1 MPTAMIRGM
10 DLSRFHAEVDAHP
23 WAGLTHAY
31 GSAAD
36 VPECLRRLAGDDD
49 ESAADAL
56 SDLYGSILHQG
67 SVYEAT
73 AHAVPYLARI
83 AAAGIRAADVLALLG
98 GIAENGAD
106 DGDGDEVAARRAVTA
121 ELPLLLASVKAEDS
135 GVRQAAA
142 WAAAMT
148 GATGEAYG
156 VLRERFAAEA
166 DPQVLA
172 ELLGGLVHLDPAG
185 TAALAAGAIGPGR
198 PAEVRIAAVMG
209 CVDAGAD
216 WGPEHHDAMLAL
228 LPADDLVAGRMDL
241 DRNEPLQYVVTSL
254 LLRDTPAD
262 RDGAY
267 ELLGAALRTGHPG
280 VLAEAV
286 WAAES
291 AVQVSRSARQRL
303 AGPLCDVV
311 RRDPSTAEDVLP
323 LIRLLGGHAA
333 SAGPVLAEL
342 AARDDERADEA
353 LAALVDVDAERAVPL
368 LARDLARRP
377 RALDAAC
384 GGMLGSPRVP
394 YDAALLTA
402 VRARLA
408 EPDGL
413 SGQEPFR
420 YAALLEAWGSRA
432 SSALPEVLAALRKFP
447 QQMTRAVAAVCAPE
461 DRATA
466 AEALRREARSGQRE
480 GRLGA
485 ARALYGL
492 TDDAQPLLTVLAEW
506 LADGGAHGTREAAT
520 VAAGLGPRATGLLPA
535 LRATVSDPDADR
547 TIPDLDAD
555 VAVAEALWRIGGRA
569 DEAVPLLRGALE
581 ETGLS
586 WMRWTVARA
595 ARVAG
600 LLGAEGRPLTGALRR
615 LLPDPL
621 QTPDIVLAL
630 RAVAPETLDVRVTA
644 GLLLDSVEQDADPFT
659 ALDALQE
666 LGSTAM
672 TGEHRRRLTDLAERD
687 VRVTASG
694 ADTATASADARFQD
708 RAREVLRATAGAS
721 GGSSGSD
728 ALGERGEG
736 A

>member
-1 MPTAMIRGM
+1 MIHRM
-10 DLSRFHAEVDAHP
+10 DLSRFLAEVDAHP

-36 VPECLRRLAGDDD
+36 VPDCLRRLAGDDD
-49 ESAADAL
+49 EAAAEAL

-73 AHAVPYLARI
+73 AHAVPCLARI
-83 AAAGIRAADVLALLG
+83 AGAGIRTADVLALLG

-106 DGDGDEVAARRAVTA
+106 DGDSDEAAARRAVTA
-121 ELPLLLASVKAEDS
+121 ELPLLLASVEAEDS

-148 GATGEAYG
+148 GATAEAYG
-156 VLRERFAAEA
+156 VLRERFAVES

-172 ELLGGLVHLDPAG
+172 DLLCGLVHLDPAG
-185 TAALAAGAIGPGR
+185 TAALAAGAIGPDR
-198 PAEVRIAAVMG
+198 PAEVRIAALLG
-209 CVDAGAD
+209 CVDAGAE
-216 WGPEHHDAMLAL
+216 WGREHHDAMLAL

-241 DRNEPLQYVVTSL
+241 DRNEPLQYVVSSL

-267 ELLGAALRTGHPG
+267 ELLGAALRGGRPG

-291 AVQVSRSARQRL
+291 AVQVSRSARRRL
-303 AGPLCDVV
+303 ADPLCDAV
-311 RRDPSTAEDVLP
+311 RRDPSVTGEVLP
-323 LIRLLGGHAA
+323 LLRLLGGHAA
-333 SAGPVLAEL
+333 PAGPVLAEL
-342 AARDDERADEA
+342 AARDDERADRA
-353 LAALVDVDAERAVPL
+353 LAALVDVDAARAVPL

-377 RALDAAC
+377 QALDAAC
-384 GGMLGSPRVP
+384 GGLLGSPRVP
-394 YDAALLTA
+394 CDAALLTA

-408 EPDGL
+408 DPGAL

-432 SSALPEVLAALRKFP
+432 SCALPEVLGALGTFP
-447 QQMTRAVAAVCAPE
+447 QQMARAVAAVCDPA
-461 DRATA
+461 DLAVA
-466 AEALRREARSGQRE
+466 GGALRREAASGQRE
-480 GRLGA
+480 GRLGV
-485 ARALYGL
+485 ARALYEL
-492 TDDAQPLLTVLAEW
+492 TGDAGPLLTVLAEG
-506 LADGGAHGTREAAT
+506 LADGGAHGTREAAS
-520 VAAGLGPRATGLLPA
+520 VAAGLGTHATGLLPA
-535 LRATVSDPDADR
+535 LRAAVSDPAADR
-547 TIPDLDAD
+547 TVPDLDAD

-569 DEAVPLLRGALE
+569 EEAVPLLRGALD

-600 LLGAEGRPLTGALRR
+600 LLAGEGRPLTDALRR

-621 QTPDIVLAL
+621 QTPAAVLAL
-630 RAVAPETLDVRVTA
+630 RAVAPEVLDAAAVA

-666 LGSTAM
+666 LGPTAM
-672 TGEHRRRLTDLAERD
+672 TGGHRRRLTGLAERD
-687 VRVTASG
+687 VRVTSSS
-694 ADTATASADARFQD
+694 ADTATAPADERFQT
-708 RAREVLRATAGAS
+708 RAREVLRALREP
-721 GGSSGSD
+721 D
-728 ALGERGEG
+728 A
-736 A
+736 